1 MQASHPLA
9 HDGTPS
15 WDFGL
20 REVEQAGSPA
30 RWSRAHRRLK
40 EGMLVLNR
48 RRGSTGEVDG
58 KANPGCAAGRGHAL
72 EPRGCLQPQTL
83 TLEATFSGFGCLRVT
98 KKLLQV

>member
-20 REVEQAGSPA
+20 REVEQAGS
-30 RWSRAHRRLK
+30 WNRAHQRLK

-48 RRGSTGEVDG
+48 RRGSTGQVDG
-58 KANPGCAAGRGHAL
+58 KANPGCAVGRGLAL
-72 EPRGCLQPQTL
+72 EPCGCLQPQTL
-83 TLEATFSGFGCLRVT
+83 TLEATFSDFGCLRVT